1 MLEMHDVRIGD
12 RVQTMLPDGTTDY
25 QEVYFLSHA
34 NAAEQGVFVNV
45 THVSNPRLHM
55 AVLHA
60 KACLVSGF
68 DQ

>member
-1 MLEMHDVRIGD
+1 MHDVQIGD
-12 RVQTMLPDGTTDY
+12 MVQTMLPDGTTDY

-34 NAAEQGVFVNV
+34 NAEERAVFVNV

-55 AVLHA
+55 TVLHA
-60 KACLVSGF
+60 KVCLVSSF